1 MAKLPGYFFL
11 VIGFAGVIYFYTY
24 NGTEIESKELWIV
37 FSFFMI
43 IIGGFLLVKQKIEAI
58 RRELNEP
65 IKTTETNREASSE
78 DKPE

>member
-58 RRELNEP
+58 RRELSEP

>member
-58 RRELNEP
+58 RRELSEP
-65 IKTTETNREASSE
+65 MKTTETNKDTLSE
-78 DKPE
+78 DNPE

>member
-11 VIGFAGVIYFYTY
+11 VIGFAGVIFFYTY

>member
-11 VIGFAGVIYFYTY
+11 VIGFAGVVYFYTY